1 MSPKRFHD
9 YADSELPSM
18 YLCHFLEREDVAMT
32 GKFVIEAA

>member
-1 MSPKRFHD
+1 MSPKRFHN
-9 YADSELPSM
+9 YADPEPPSM